1 MTDEKKTKR
10 DEDELVLDWD
20 DAEDSWGQ
28 DSKSFPRAEA
38 APFSSPIDSAP
49 VRSQADSTEPPAGA
63 AGPTGRPGGEANMAS
78 LLPKPTANK
87 QAAKPA
93 ADAPRAKPM
102 YQPPSAAE
110 IRALQNQNDRP
121 TPPPP
126 SHSQYDDFEDSG
138 DDTRIATIPREL
150 IESLSR
156 LETTDRE
163 LNVRSIITVVPN
175 RDSEQLSISIDEGEY
190 DPDLGPRDTDPT
202 GLDLGQE
209 GSGVFSPPQ
218 ARPSKPSLEP
228 EPYRHRQQTE
238 RENIGSEDDNT
249 RVLDLTEVDFSAS
262 PVSGMAANGPRNTSV
277 PPPTPTT
284 KRTSERDEV
293 SVLRNLEELSP
304 PMRET
309 PVIEKPAPSLPPS
322 EDRGAAAALRTVR
335 ARKPR
340 SENLPLVGGDEPARR
355 ARAAMLQALAK
366 KRTGRTE
373 AQLLTQA
380 AALHEEVG
388 DTTAGR
394 ALYEEALAADPSMAE
409 ARRGQARLVL
419 HAGDKERYVALLEEQ
434 LKLALTPGTRAQ
446 VLFALAL
453 CRWLVQ
459 NDLASAL
466 QAATEAAR
474 LLPDDVAC
482 AALLARLELS
492 ANPAQ
497 VDAAATNLARLV
509 RDDSLAAVLHVAAG
523 RALLERGEHESA
535 LSQLSAAFARD
546 PEAVE
551 AQLTTT
557 RALIALGR
565 PAEAVVP
572 LSRAASAIGGAPGTA
587 LHRQAARLLAIDENR
602 LETGARLLLDADD
615 GISLRTAFQ
624 YARRAQAEDLKAE
637 IVAAWTRASHGR
649 DRALSLLTLA
659 ELCSSKGESDACEE
673 ALQAAGRADPQLALV
688 PVVREVLARSRGDSA
703 KLAEMSAA
711 EGDSALGSVSAA
723 AKLARTA
730 STRGQELGWLERAR
744 QAGAEPICIDAVL
757 IDASAELQATDLLR
771 SALRDTMERSSVDAR
786 VSSALALA
794 DVERRHD
801 NASAANELTAE
812 AAGLDPRSM
821 LAARSLLRHTEDREV
836 QANLW
841 RKEAEATRGTRAAFA
856 HLRAGHATVDDADA
870 RLAAFA
876 AAHDAAPTYTPAAWA
891 VHQEARDQGD
901 LARLAEL
908 HGREAGRAKDPLD
921 AVAHLVRAA
930 LIRANEDAD
939 GAAAQLARA
948 LDLTPTDPV
957 LRELV
962 LRLGDAVPATLRAEA
977 MQRTA
982 ENAPASL
989 RRAALLAAA
998 GAFEDAHQPERAAD
1012 LYTSVLSTHPD
1023 DPIAE
1028 MGYERVAPMAGKLEE
1043 LLAHF
1048 RTTAESAGTPAA
1060 RVKALE
1066 ELIALDTEAEPAL
1079 LTTRAHAI
1087 LDLDPHHALS
1097 LRQLERVAMQENDV
1111 ASLAQIEARMLEM
1124 SKGPID
1130 KASRL
1135 RIIAFAHAQG
1145 ESDANSTDLDR
1156 LLLGPGLDAASNPWV
1171 ARQLMGAAV
1180 ANRDP
1185 QGSERAA
1192 ELLIEACSE
1201 PIELASA
1208 AIVRARDQHSEAP
1221 DEALRQ
1227 LEEALAQFPEHP
1239 IAAEALAEARMRAR
1253 DLRGAAEGFEAAA
1266 KSSLSRSRAARL
1278 WYRAGRLWQED
1289 LRSPD
1294 RARDAFGCAAE
1305 SDITYADVQTRLASL
1320 LSGRNDLAGLISL
1333 TEARLR
1339 SGGPPDQI
1347 AEVHRSLA
1355 KLHEKKSD
1363 RTSARTSL
1371 RAALSVAP
1379 EHLATLRDFAE
1390 LCERDQDWRE
1400 CAEALIRLA
1409 RLSRDA
1415 AELREVFFKLGE
1427 VYDLHLPDARR
1438 AEAAYRRVLKL
1449 GPKHSKAL
1457 ERLAALYQREGQHEL
1472 AIEALERLTQVADTG
1487 ARKREVT
1494 FELAR
1499 LKEAHGDPRG
1509 AEEALEQLRKDAPI
1523 DLYVLRGL
1531 ADFYRRQHATSAL
1544 AMHLNRAAND
1554 LRAVIADDLD
1564 DAALWSAL
1572 VEMLEQRGRKD
1583 AAGACAS
1590 AAFALGLADANVV
1603 AYTDKE
1609 GGTPGVGGAAFSE
1622 LLDDLLYPELMNPAV
1637 RVVFRY
1643 AAEALNKAA
1652 PFDLKLL
1659 GGEKLDRKHPLRG
1672 TSQEVARWMSVPE
1685 VEIYVT
1691 DHLPYAFVPIQ
1702 DAPVALLVGRT
1713 LLDNLTRGEAQF
1725 LVARALKMARAQ
1737 MSLCCRVRPE
1747 EVGMMLHALIRAHAP
1762 EYTPARI
1769 DLALLDEWGKRISK
1783 YLSRKTR
1790 EELLPHLIELETADN
1805 FEPTRVY
1812 EMASTAASRA
1822 GLLATGSV
1830 PSAATALCK
1839 MAGMPSSTR
1848 HNAMSM
1854 SQVAETRDLLL
1865 FAISEA
1871 HFEARQRA
1879 GVDRR

>member
-1 MTDEKKTKR
+1 VTDEKKTKR
-10 DEDELVLDWD
+10 DDDELVLDWD
-20 DAEDSWGQ
+20 DAVDGWDQ
-28 DSKSFPRAEA
+28 DFTSSARAES
-38 APFSSPIDSAP
+38 APFPG
-49 VRSQADSTEPPAGA
+49 QAISTQPPEGA
-63 AGPTGRPGGEANMAS
+63 AGPTGRPNGGGESAPSARS
-78 LLPKPTANK
+78 SEADDKQGPKTGSV
-87 QAAKPA
+87 
-93 ADAPRAKPM
+93 DAPRAKPM
-102 YQPPSAAE
+102 YQPPSAEE
-110 IRALQNQNDRP
+110 IRVMRSQNDKP
-121 TPPPP
+121 APAPSHAA
-126 SHSQYDDFEDSG
+126 SHSQYSDFEDSG
-138 DDTRIATIPREL
+138 DDTRIAAIPREL

-156 LETTDRE
+156 LDTTDRE
-163 LNVRSIITVVPN
+163 LNVRSISVVP
-175 RDSEQLSISIDEGEY
+175 DLESEQLSISIDEGDY
-190 DPDLGPRDTDPT
+190 DPDLGPHDTDPT
-202 GLDLGQE
+202 GLDMSQE

-228 EPYRHRQQTE
+228 EPYRHRE
-238 RENIGSEDDNT
+238 PSRESTDAEEDNT
-249 RVLDLTEVDFSAS
+249 RVLDLAEVDFSA
-262 PVSGMAANGPRNTSV
+262 AEANGVAAKANRRASV
-277 PPPTPTT
+277 PPPTPMPQ
-284 KRTSERDEV
+284 RAGEREEV

-304 PMRET
+304 PTRET
-309 PVIEKPAPSLPPS
+309 PVIEKATPSLPAT

-335 ARKPR
+335 TRKPR
-340 SENLPLVGGDEPARR
+340 VESLPLVGGDERARR
-355 ARAAMLQALAK
+355 ARASMLQALAK
-366 KRTGRTE
+366 QRTGRAA

-380 AALHEEVG
+380 AALHEEIG
-388 DTTAGR
+388 DTTTA
-394 ALYEEALAADPSMAE
+394 ATLYDAALAADATMAE
-409 ARRGQARLVL
+409 ARRAQARLVL
-419 HAGDKERYVALLEEQ
+419 NAGDTQGYLTLLESQ
-434 LKLALTPGTRAQ
+434 AKLALGPAARAQ
-446 VLFALAL
+446 ILVGLAL

-459 NDLASAL
+459 GDKPAAL
-466 QAATEAAR
+466 RAATEAAR

-482 AALLARLELS
+482 AALLLRLELG

-497 VDAAATNLARLV
+497 CDAAASNLARLV
-509 RDDSLAAVLHVAAG
+509 ADDALASVLHVAAG
-523 RALLERGEHESA
+523 RAQLERGEHESA
-535 LSQLSAAFARD
+535 LAHADAAIARD
-546 PEAVE
+546 SKAAE
-551 AQLTTT
+551 AQLLTT

-572 LSRAASAIGGAPGTA
+572 LSSAASAIGGAPGTA
-587 LHRQAARLLAIDENR
+587 LRRQAARLLATDESQ
-602 LETGARLLLDADD
+602 LEASARLLLDADD
-615 GISLRTAFQ
+615 GISLRTASQF
-624 YARRAQAEDLKAE
+624 AMRAGTEDLKAE
-637 IVAAWTRASHGR
+637 IVGAWTRASHGR

-659 ELCSSKGESDACEE
+659 ELHSSKGESESCEE

-688 PVVREVLARSRGDSA
+688 PVVREVLARRRGDSA

-711 EGDSALGSVSAA
+711 EGDSALGPVSAA
-723 AKLARTA
+723 AKLARDA
-730 STRGQELGWLERAR
+730 ATREQELGWLERAR
-744 QAGAEPICIDAVL
+744 QAGAEPICIDAILV
-757 IDASAELQATDLLR
+757 DASAELQATDLLR
-771 SALRDTMERSSVDAR
+771 GALRDTMERSSVDTR
-786 VSSALALA
+786 VSNALALA
-794 DVERRHD
+794 DVERRRD
-801 NASAANELTAE
+801 NASVANELTTE

-821 LAARSLLRHTEDREV
+821 LAARALLRHTDDGGV
-836 QANLW
+836 QAKLW
-841 RKEAEATRGTRAAFA
+841 RREAEASRGTRAAFA
-856 HLRAGHATVDDADA
+856 HLRSGHAMEDDVEG

-876 AAHDAAPTYTPAAWA
+876 AAHDAAPSYMPAAWA
-891 VHQEARDQGD
+891 LHQEARRQGD
-901 LARLAEL
+901 LARLADL

-930 LIRANEDAD
+930 LIRANDDAD

-982 ENAPASL
+982 EHAPDSL
-989 RRAALLAAA
+989 RRASLLAAA
-998 GAFEDAHQPERAAD
+998 GAFEDAHQPERAAE
-1012 LYTSVLSTHPD
+1012 LYASVLSTHPE

-1028 MGYERVAPMAGKLEE
+1028 MGYERVAPVAGKTEE
-1043 LLAHF
+1043 LLARF
-1048 RTTAESAGTPAA
+1048 RTTADNASTPAA

-1066 ELIALDTEAEPAL
+1066 ELIALDTEAQPEL
-1079 LTTRAHAI
+1079 LTARAQAI
-1087 LDLDPHHALS
+1087 LDLEPHHALS
-1097 LRQLERVAMQENDV
+1097 LRQLERVAMEHNDV
-1111 ASLAQIEARMLEM
+1111 ASLVHIEARMLEM
-1124 SKGPID
+1124 SKGPVD

-1145 ESDANSTDLDR
+1145 ATDASSADLDR
-1156 LLLGPGLDAASNPWV
+1156 LLLGPGIDAAGNPWV

-1180 ANRDP
+1180 ASRNQR
-1185 QGSERAA
+1185 GIERAA
-1192 ELLIEACSE
+1192 DLLFEACDE
-1201 PIELASA
+1201 PIEVASA
-1208 AIVRARDQHSEAP
+1208 AIVRARDQNSEAA
-1221 DEALRQ
+1221 DEGLQ
-1227 LEEALAQFPEHP
+1227 KLEGGIAKFPEHP
-1239 IAAEALAEARMRAR
+1239 IAAEALAEARMRAG
-1253 DLRGAAEGFEAAA
+1253 DLRGAAERFEAAA
-1266 KSSLSRSRAARL
+1266 RAAQSRSRAARL

-1305 SDITYADVQTRLASL
+1305 SDITYADVQARLESL
-1320 LSGRNDLAGLISL
+1320 LSGRNDLAGLINL

-1371 RAALSVAP
+1371 RAALAVAP
-1379 EHLATLRDFAE
+1379 EHLATLRDFAQ
-1390 LCERDQDWRE
+1390 LCERDQEWRE

-1409 RLSRDA
+1409 RLSRDP

-1427 VYDLHLPDARR
+1427 VYDLHLPDPRR

-1472 AIEALERLTQVADTG
+1472 AIEALERLAQVAETG
-1487 ARKREVT
+1487 ARRREIT

-1499 LKEAHGDPRG
+1499 LKEAHADPRG
-1509 AEEALEQLRKDAPI
+1509 AEETLENLRKGAPT

-1531 ADFYRRQHATSAL
+1531 ADFYRRQNAASAL

-1554 LRAVIADDLD
+1554 LRTVIADEVD

-1572 VEMLEQRGRKD
+1572 VEVLEQRGRKD

-1590 AAFALGLADANVV
+1590 AAFALGLADASVV
-1603 AYTDKE
+1603 AHTDNE
-1609 GGTPGVGGAAFSE
+1609 GGIPGVGGAAFSE
-1622 LLDDLLYPELMNPAV
+1622 LLDDLLYPESMNPAV
-1637 RVVFRY
+1637 RVVFRH

-1652 PFDLKLL
+1652 PFDLRAL
-1659 GGEKLDRKHPLRG
+1659 GGERLDKRHALRG
-1672 TSQEVARWMSVPE
+1672 TSQEIARWMSVPE

-1691 DHLPYAFVPIQ
+1691 DQLPFAFVPIQ
-1702 DAPVALLVGRT
+1702 DSPVALLVGKT
-1713 LLDNLTRGEAQF
+1713 LLDTLTRGEAQF

-1762 EYTPARI
+1762 DYAPEGI
-1769 DLALLDEWGKRISK
+1769 DVGLLDEWGKRISK
-1783 YLSRKTR
+1783 HLSKKTR
-1790 EELLPHLIELETADN
+1790 EELLPHLVELETADN
-1805 FEPTRVY
+1805 FEPTRIY

-1839 MAGMPSSTR
+1839 LAGMPSSTR